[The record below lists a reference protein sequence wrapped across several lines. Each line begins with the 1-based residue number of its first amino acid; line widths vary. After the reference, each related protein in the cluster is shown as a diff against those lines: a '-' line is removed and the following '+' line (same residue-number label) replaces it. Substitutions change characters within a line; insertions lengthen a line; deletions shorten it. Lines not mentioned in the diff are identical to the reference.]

1 MRQASFLDYSL
12 RLEGI
17 REILNV
23 LKDGTLYYTQI
34 LKKSRIK
41 HKASF
46 RKYLDY
52 CESKGFILSFKKDKQ
67 ILCGRFRGEHRNM
80 NLRFYEITP
89 KGKAFLEAVK

>member
-17 REILNV
+17 KDILDV
-23 LKDGTLYYTQI
+23 LKDGSLYYTQI

-52 CESKGFILSFKKDKQ
+52 CESKGFILSFLKERQ
-67 ILCGRFRGEHRNM
+67 ILVGRFRGEHRKM
-80 NLRFYEITP
+80 NLRFYEITT
-89 KGKAFLEAVK
+89 KGKSFMEAVK